1 MLQNPNAID
10 LEDLRRYDLKIKEYI
25 DNNDAKVS
33 SKVEEL
39 SQQINSNTAIIDA
52 IKVLDSRVD
61 ELSET
66 VSSHNQELVNL
77 KDDIDENEAEILRLR
92 DKDEQLVEDI
102 HNIELKVVELEN
114 KTPELSGVVT
124 DEELAT
130 ALNSYATKDYTTAQ
144 ISAVETDLTEQIS
157 LKDQEISELRETI
170 MELERQVEETHETID
185 EKVQEQV
192 NIVMEEEVKTLV
204 DTSIQQSVETG
215 NIAIKYGEF

>member
-39 SQQINSNTAIIDA
+39 SQQINSNTAVIDA

-66 VSSHNQELVNL
+66 VSSHNQELINL

-114 KTPELSGVVT
+114 KIKEL
-124 DEELAT
+124 
-130 ALNSYATKDYTTAQ
+130 TK
-144 ISAVETDLTEQIS
+144 
-157 LKDQEISELRETI
+157 
-170 MELERQVEETHETID
+170 
-185 EKVQEQV
+185 
-192 NIVMEEEVKTLV
+192 
-204 DTSIQQSVETG
+204 
-215 NIAIKYGEF
+215 